1 MAKPFNVPQ
10 DCFNELS
17 SRLDDL
23 SRQLE
28 GPTPKASSA
37 APAAPAAPVS
47 MASTAEKVATL
58 RRRVESRES
67 RSVGSVSNSETE
79 SEATQDVLTMEFA
92 SQLQKEEDP
101 AELEQPNRSSK
112 VPVFFAP
119 KSEEACAETNETN
132 ETNAMNHAQ
141 QQTLEFFLEET
152 MRKLEL
158 KLDALLKEPRREKR
172 MRIFQAQEEVAPIA
186 RRSRSLPNIHDDR
199 NAPNYPNHKLLGCT
213 PESQPRHLARDS
225 GPPLAADQGCI
236 LKHFDRCIC
245 LAGTR
250 EEALHSY
257 SPQDSAGGT
266 FPATFEDAVFGA
278 VSWAVD
284 RKVQTLLQKRRMQS
298 GACRAIEAGLVL
310 WVTGGLRTAMDLHQ
324 ALQNL
329 ESLRAAFVA
338 PTLSPTAP
346 LQGLAKRLEEVIS
359 VESRCILT
367 RGRVAKEQALII
379 VAELLSSL
387 LHLYRLN
394 GREEAVKVGQNLL
407 PNMLECIL
415 VGITKCWQSDWKG
428 HLRPQL
434 QPMHDLVLR
443 RPLLEKAALSLLR
456 LVWDRAPSLLDGS
469 TGAVAVAV
477 SPQCA
482 YALASLSQ
490 EIHDELMA
498 TDLAEAQAA
507 DLELMS
513 QLRRVVLEF
522 LGQAGLRRRHRQKAP
537 PVPRSDAAFDAAAPL
552 QMVVATPSPKKRDRD
567 PDDDDP
573 ASDAEGP
580 GPSRKVK
587 RPGDQLSEPPS
598 KKLEEADKTQG
609 VDQLLE
615 LLLKD
620 YGASSLATSL
630 ADRAEKCLD
639 TIAWAASKGIA
650 PEAVLQARQTL
661 EDFLQYLRRLL
672 QHPEGAAAI
681 AWRMPRF
688 VQRLCDSGR
697 WEDAWRFSLAKVLDL
712 VVHPLMAPHSATAL
726 WAQVVGDR
734 SQCPKRMAAVGSLA
748 KELEIVL
755 TFADQEYTKLQDSMH
770 HLVKSANDCLNRQ
783 SDSDDAKEEEAKPSG
798 SRNARCESESEE
810 IGSQDTLSDINAE
823 SEADFSDFEDTRPEM
838 NNLGFL
844 KADGQH
850 LGSVESL

>member
-1 MAKPFNVPQ
+1 MAEPELERILS
-10 DCFNELS
+10 ELS
-17 SRLDDL
+17 KRRWAIPERL
-23 SRQLE
+23 
-28 GPTPKASSA
+28 
-37 APAAPAAPVS
+37 
-47 MASTAEKVATL
+47 
-58 RRRVESRES
+58 
-67 RSVGSVSNSETE
+67 
-79 SEATQDVLTMEFA
+79 
-92 SQLQKEEDP
+92 EED
-101 AELEQPNRSSK
+101 ADAGAMTSDTLQLCGRLACSLRQC
-112 VPVFFAP
+112 ATAR
-119 KSEEACAETNETN
+119 EAL
-132 ETNAMNHAQ
+132 Q
-141 QQTLEFFLEET
+141 
-152 MRKLEL
+152 
-158 KLDALLKEPRREKR
+158 
-172 MRIFQAQEEVAPIA
+172 
-186 RRSRSLPNIHDDR
+186 
-199 NAPNYPNHKLLGCT
+199 
-213 PESQPRHLARDS
+213 HLA
-225 GPPLAADQGCI
+225 
-236 LKHFDRCIC
+236 
-245 LAGTR
+245 T
-250 EEALHSY
+250 
-257 SPQDSAGGT
+257 
-266 FPATFEDAVFGA
+266 
-278 VSWAVD
+278 
-284 RKVQTLLQKRRMQS
+284 
-298 GACRAIEAGLVL
+298 
-310 WVTGGLRTAMDLHQ
+310 
-324 ALQNL
+324 
-329 ESLRAAFVA
+329 LRAAFVP
-338 PTLSPTAP
+338 PTSETSPASP
-346 LQGLAKRLEEVIS
+346 EAEALQGLAKRLEEVIS

-367 RGRVAKEQALII
+367 RGRVAKEEALII

-415 VGITKCWQSDWKG
+415 VGITKCWQSDWNG

-456 LVWDRAPSLLDGS
+456 LVWNRAPSLLDDES
-469 TGAVAVAV
+469 NGAVAVAV

-498 TDLAEAQAA
+498 TELAEAHAA

-522 LGQAGLRRRHRQKAP
+522 LGQAGLRRRHRRKAP
-537 PVPRSDAAFDAAAPL
+537 PVPPGEAFEAL
-552 QMVVATPSPKKRDRD
+552 QMVATPSPRKRERE
-567 PDDDDP
+567 PDLD
-573 ASDAEGP
+573 ASP
-580 GPSRKVK
+580 QPSRKVQ
-587 RPGDQLSEPPS
+587 RPGDQLVPEPPS

-630 ADRAEKCLD
+630 ADRAEKCMEA
-639 TIAWAASKGIA
+639 IAWAASKGIS
-650 PEAVLQARQTL
+650 PEALEAKEAVQAQQTL

-672 QHPEGAAAI
+672 QHPEGPAAA
-681 AWRMPRF
+681 AWQMPRF
-688 VQRLCDSGR
+688 VKWLCDSGG
-697 WEDAWRFSLAKVLDL
+697 WADAWRFGLAKVLDL

-734 SQCPKRMAAVGSLA
+734 SPCPKRMAAVGSLA

-755 TFADQEYTKLQDSMH
+755 TFADQDYTKLQDSMH

-783 SDSDDAKEEEAKPSG
+783 KDSDDANEDEAKPSG

-844 KADGQH
+844 KADGQKFCDVSGTQPSGTEQLQRH
-850 LGSVESL
+850 TSNLKGDWKDRLQKLFDLVPDEETEAAEPSKELPEIPEDELPKGSTWTSDAVVPAN

>member
-1 MAKPFNVPQ
+1 MGEPELERILS
-10 DCFNELS
+10 ELS
-17 SRLDDL
+17 
-23 SRQLE
+23 
-28 GPTPKASSA
+28 
-37 APAAPAAPVS
+37 
-47 MASTAEKVATL
+47 
-58 RRRVESRES
+58 
-67 RSVGSVSNSETE
+67 
-79 SEATQDVLTMEFA
+79 
-92 SQLQKEEDP
+92 
-101 AELEQPNRSSK
+101 
-112 VPVFFAP
+112 
-119 KSEEACAETNETN
+119 
-132 ETNAMNHAQ
+132 
-141 QQTLEFFLEET
+141 
-152 MRKLEL
+152 
-158 KLDALLKEPRREKR
+158 EKR
-172 MRIFQAQEEVAPIA
+172 WANPER
-186 RRSRSLPNIHDDR
+186 
-199 NAPNYPNHKLLGCT
+199 LG
-213 PESQPRHLARDS
+213 
-225 GPPLAADQGCI
+225 
-236 LKHFDRCIC
+236 
-245 LAGTR
+245 
-250 EEALHSY
+250 
-257 SPQDSAGGT
+257 
-266 FPATFEDAVFGA
+266 EDADAGA
-278 VSWAVD
+278 MTSD
-284 RKVQTLLQKRRMQS
+284 TLQLCGRL
-298 GACRAIEAGLVL
+298 ATA
-310 WVTGGLRTAMDLHQ
+310 LRQCATARE

-329 ESLRAAFVA
+329 DTLRAAFVP
-338 PTLSPTAP
+338 PTTSPSPEAEA

-367 RGRVAKEQALII
+367 RGRVAKEEALII

-415 VGITKCWQSDWKG
+415 VGITKCWQSDWNG

-456 LVWDRAPSLLDGS
+456 LVWNRAPSLLDDES

-498 TDLAEAQAA
+498 TELAEDQAA

-522 LGQAGLRRRHRQKAP
+522 LGQAGLRRRHRRKAP
-537 PVPRSDAAFDAAAPL
+537 PVPNDAFDAAAL
-552 QMVVATPSPKKRDRD
+552 QMVATPSPKKRDRE
-567 PDDDDP
+567 PDLED
-573 ASDAEGP
+573 ASS
-580 GPSRKVK
+580 GPSRKVQ
-587 RPGDQLSEPPS
+587 RPGDQLVSEPEPS

-630 ADRAEKCLD
+630 ADRAEKCME
-639 TIAWAASKGIA
+639 TIAWAASKGIL
-650 PEAVLQARQTL
+650 PEAVEAKEALQAQQTL

-672 QHPEGAAAI
+672 QHPEGPASAA
-681 AWRMPRF
+681 WQMPRF
-688 VQRLCDSGR
+688 VKGLCDSGG
-697 WEDAWRFSLAKVLDL
+697 WADAWRFSLAKVLDL

-755 TFADQEYTKLQDSMH
+755 TFADQDYTKLQDSMH

-783 SDSDDAKEEEAKPSG
+783 NDSDDAKEDEAKPSG

-844 KADGQH
+844 KADGQKFCDVSGAQPSGTEQLQRH
-850 LGSVESL
+850 TSNLKGDWKDRLQKLFDLVPDEETDQQEPKAEKEIPEEELPKGSTWTSDAVVPAN